1 MECIL
6 SDNTGKEVKR
16 YKLTGIETEINISD
30 ITSGIYFIKVGDN
43 TRKIII
49 E

>member
-1 MECIL
+1 
-6 SDNTGKEVKR
+6 VKR

-30 ITSGIYFIKVGDN
+30 IISGIYFIKVGDN